1 MISKHRLSHDAE
13 LITPVSYINPN
24 IQVDR
29 AKIKFFPVNHNNAQQ
44 FIFLTIINAVRPLI
58 RNFDSFEVIKFKT
71 NNFSSIDPHT
81 QNWGPIKHYSGPQKK
96 ENILFEQYFNKNT
109 SQLNIQISAT
119 HYKNKF
125 GKLRA
130 DYISNTAN
138 QHKKN
143 LFLEKRI
150 EHIFDSYCPM
160 WASQKQQI
168 ASQYWLSPSNN
179 YEYHQELDT
188 LIKTLLKEAYYL

>member
-1 MISKHRLSHDAE
+1 MGVVRGPCSDKLHLVTIINNTQRNIGFMISKHRLSHDAE

-81 QNWGPIKHYSGPQKK
+81 QN
-96 ENILFEQYFNKNT
+96 
-109 SQLNIQISAT
+109 
-119 HYKNKF
+119 
-125 GKLRA
+125 
-130 DYISNTAN
+130 
-138 QHKKN
+138 
-143 LFLEKRI
+143 
-150 EHIFDSYCPM
+150 
-160 WASQKQQI
+160 
-168 ASQYWLSPSNN
+168 
-179 YEYHQELDT
+179 
-188 LIKTLLKEAYYL
+188 